1 MAEAAPDS
9 ANKAKPEKSPVFF
22 KLKSQEREG

>member
-1 MAEAAPDS
+1 MAEAASDP
-9 ANKAKPEKSPVFF
+9 ANKAKPERSPAFF